1 MNRTLGL
8 NTNVEKDSLSSS
20 NTNTPERGAKSRKSF
35 RRAENSVELPQLY
48 FKCEMER
55 NMETLYR
62 NSLQM
67 YSYATK
73 RRINDD
79 EDDKGVEQDENVDE
93 EVA

>member
-1 MNRTLGL
+1 
-8 NTNVEKDSLSSS
+8 
-20 NTNTPERGAKSRKSF
+20 
-35 RRAENSVELPQLY
+35 
-48 FKCEMER
+48 MER

-67 YSYATK
+67 YYATK

-79 EDDKGVEQDENVDE
+79 EDDEGVEQDENVDE

>member
-1 MNRTLGL
+1 
-8 NTNVEKDSLSSS
+8 
-20 NTNTPERGAKSRKSF
+20 
-35 RRAENSVELPQLY
+35 
-48 FKCEMER
+48 MER
-55 NMETLYR
+55 NTEIVYR

-79 EDDKGVEQDENVDE
+79 EDDEGVEQDENVDE

>member
-1 MNRTLGL
+1 
-8 NTNVEKDSLSSS
+8 
-20 NTNTPERGAKSRKSF
+20 
-35 RRAENSVELPQLY
+35 
-48 FKCEMER
+48 MER

-73 RRINDD
+73 RSINDD